1 MRRRTIAIS
10 LILLFLSPFAIFAL
24 DGGEWYV
31 GVGGDYV
38 YNMMMTNTGY
48 RENTY
53 YDNDHGF
60 AVSVPVIYQFNDW
73 LGLESGLRY
82 TQKNYGWR
90 HNLEPQKSYAYT
102 DKAKVKNHFLEI
114 PIAVNFSFGNDTIQS
129 VASVGA
135 YMGFWLAS
143 QRSGT
148 LKSTSDVYYDSGLVF
163 VDFNETVEFNDVRDN
178 RFEAGLL
185 ARTGFTVNVDPV
197 VFYLRGSFYLGL
209 TDLSKRYQKDLVS
222 RYNNSIT
229 VEAGVLVGFG
239 GAK

>member
-1 MRRRTIAIS
+1 MRGRMIVVS
-10 LILLFLSPFAIFAL
+10 VLLLLFPSTIFAL
-24 DGGEWYV
+24 DSGKWYV

-38 YNMMMTNTGY
+38 YNMMVTNTGY

-60 AVSVPVIYQFNDW
+60 AVSVPVVYQFNDW
-73 LGLESGLRY
+73 LGVESGLRY

-90 HNLEPQKSYAYT
+90 HKRYLQESYAYT
-102 DKAKVKNHFLEI
+102 DWENVKNHFLEI

-135 YMGFWLAS
+135 YMGFWVAS
-143 QRSGT
+143 QRYGT
-148 LKSTSDVYYDSGLVF
+148 LKSSANTYAADNML
-163 VDFNETVEFNDVRDN
+163 VDFNEMMEFDEVRDN

-185 ARTGFTVNVDPV
+185 ASTGFTINIDPV
-197 VFYLRGSFYLGL
+197 AFYLRGSFYLGL

-222 RYNNSIT
+222 RYNNSVT
-229 VEAGVLVGFG
+229 VEAGILVGFG